1 MMLLRSILLF
11 TILMLTITCSSSKK
25 LAVPPGMTQAST
37 PGGANA
43 VVPTAPP
50 LQMKEGDRSALARP
64 VTSLG
69 ENTSPRFSADGA
81 RLLFLSRSRT
91 THRQAQVY
99 ELDLVRM
106 TERRL
111 TFHDGDDADP
121 AWTTTGR
128 FVYASGTDELKE
140 DTVALGRLR
149 ENYGK
154 AGKAPKVDPARAS
167 EIYLQRLDGREI
179 ERLTAND
186 GYDGQPTPDPKS
198 WRMVFV
204 TDRGGK
210 GRSLHVLD
218 KSGTKRWGDTKS
230 NEENPRFSRDG
241 QWLAWSRKS
250 DDGNSQ
256 IFVAE
261 NLDAKKARAV
271 TASGARDVMPVWSP
285 KGDWLLFISDR
296 GAGKRNLY
304 ATARD
309 GSCVKRISDADF
321 DVEDLDWSPDTGKIA
336 FVTAPSGT
344 KQVYVVD
351 LNLDSFTCESSGA
364 PTPIPSPSASPS
376 PPPKP

>member
-121 AWTTTGR
+121 AWTTT
-128 FVYASGTDELKE
+128 
-140 DTVALGRLR
+140 
-149 ENYGK
+149 
-154 AGKAPKVDPARAS
+154 
-167 EIYLQRLDGREI
+167 
-179 ERLTAND
+179 
-186 GYDGQPTPDPKS
+186 
-198 WRMVFV
+198 
-204 TDRGGK
+204 
-210 GRSLHVLD
+210 
-218 KSGTKRWGDTKS
+218 
-230 NEENPRFSRDG
+230 
-241 QWLAWSRKS
+241 
-250 DDGNSQ
+250 
-256 IFVAE
+256 
-261 NLDAKKARAV
+261 
-271 TASGARDVMPVWSP
+271 
-285 KGDWLLFISDR
+285 
-296 GAGKRNLY
+296 
-304 ATARD
+304 
-309 GSCVKRISDADF
+309 
-321 DVEDLDWSPDTGKIA
+321 
-336 FVTAPSGT
+336 
-344 KQVYVVD
+344 
-351 LNLDSFTCESSGA
+351 
-364 PTPIPSPSASPS
+364 
-376 PPPKP
+376 